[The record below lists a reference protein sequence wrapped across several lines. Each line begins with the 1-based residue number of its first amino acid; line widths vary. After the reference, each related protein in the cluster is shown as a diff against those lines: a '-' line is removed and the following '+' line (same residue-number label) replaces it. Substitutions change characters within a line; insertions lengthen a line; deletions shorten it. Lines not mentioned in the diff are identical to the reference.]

1 MTKEERKLAEDLAE
15 FLTVEL
21 HRHVSVNGK
30 KYWKCKKDGRALRC
44 ITYSLCDVLDRRGL
58 LQGNNSL
65 KLLDVY
71 ALRANLFDWQ
81 TRKSKRENRKPRVK
95 KDNDFDN
102 VPENIF

>member
-1 MTKEERKLAEDLAE
+1 MTKQERNLAEDLAE

-30 KYWKCKKDGRALRC
+30 KYWKCKKDGRTLRC
-44 ITYSLCDVLDRRGL
+44 VTYSLFDTLDKRGL
-58 LQGNNSL
+58 ISGENSFRVL
-65 KLLDVY
+65 NVY

-95 KDNDFDN
+95 KINI
-102 VPENIF
+102 PENLF